1 MDIETIGLASGAAF
15 LAGLID
21 AIVGGGG
28 LIQLPALLV
37 LFPATAVAPLLGTN
51 KLAALAGT
59 TAAMVAYARRLTLPW
74 RLLIPAALVA
84 FLASGCG
91 AKLATIFPPAALKP
105 IILAILAGVF
115 LYTVFRPGLGTAP
128 AEVLPP
134 TAPKRLNIAAGGL
147 GLYDGFLGPGTGNFL
162 IFALV
167 RWIKMPFL
175 LASAS
180 AKVLNIATNLA
191 ALALFAVTDNI
202 LYEVALPMAG
212 ANLVGGYLGARLAIF
227 KGNQFVRATF
237 IVVVVVLMVRIGFD
251 VFG

>member
-1 MDIETIGLASGAAF
+1 MEIETIGLAAAAF

-37 LFPATAVAPLLGTN
+37 LFPANAVPQLLGTN

-59 TAAMVAYARRLTLPW
+59 AAATVAYARRLALPW
-74 RLLIPAALVA
+74 RLLIPAAVVA
-84 FLASGCG
+84 FFASGCG
-91 AKLATIFPPAALKP
+91 AKLATIFPPTALKP
-105 IILAILAGVF
+105 VILVVLAGVF
-115 LYTVFRPGLGTAP
+115 FYTVFRPGLGTAA
-128 AEVLPP
+128 AEALPP
-134 TAPKRLNIAAGGL
+134 TAPKRLNVAAGCI

-180 AKVLNIATNLA
+180 AKVINIATNLA

-202 LYEVALPMAG
+202 LYEVALPMAM
-212 ANLVGGYLGARLAIF
+212 ANLVGGYLGAQLAIL
-227 KGNQFVRATF
+227 KGNRFVRITF
-237 IVVVVVLMVRIGFD
+237 IVVVVALMARIGCD
-251 VFG
+251 VFV

>member
-1 MDIETIGLASGAAF
+1 MDSDTVGLAAGAAF
-15 LAGLID
+15 FAGLID

-37 LFPATAVAPLLGTN
+37 LFPSTAVVSLLGTN

-59 TAAMVAYARRLTLPW
+59 AAAAVAYARRLTLPW
-74 RLLIPAALVA
+74 RLLLPAALVA

-91 AKLATIFPPAALKP
+91 AKLATVFPPAALKP
-105 IILAILAGVF
+105 LILAVLAGVF
-115 LYTVFRPGLGTAP
+115 LYTVFRPGLGTAA
-128 AEVLPP
+128 AESLPP
-134 TAPKRLNIAAGGL
+134 SAPRRLNVAAGFL
-147 GLYDGFLGPGTGNFL
+147 GLYDGFIGPGTGNFL

-167 RWIKMPFL
+167 RWIKLPFL

-180 AKVLNIATNLA
+180 AKVINIATNLA
-191 ALALFAVTDNI
+191 ALALFAVSDNI

-212 ANLVGGYLGARLAIF
+212 ANLVGGYLGARLAIL
-227 KGNQFVRATF
+227 KGNRFVRATF
-237 IVVVVVLMVRIGFD
+237 LIVALILMVRIGYD